1 MMKNLIFAVF
11 GLLLFASNADA
22 QRMCFIDSKI
32 ILENIP
38 EYKEAQDELNKLSS
52 DWEKEIETLY
62 QNIDR
67 KYRNFQAEQLL
78 MTPAIRIQKEEEIVA
93 LEEKAKALQDQKFG
107 VDGELF
113 QKREELVRP
122 IQDRIYKE
130 IENFAKNADYDII
143 LDKAKHANLLYGN
156 EKYDKTYV
164 LLKKM
169 GIRVE

>member
-1 MMKNLIFAVF
+1 MMKNLIFAVL
-11 GLLLFASNADA
+11 GLLLYVGNADA

-38 EYKEAQDELNKLSS
+38 EYKEAQEELNKLSS
-52 DWEKEIETLY
+52 DWEKEIETMY
-62 QNIDR
+62 QSIDR

-78 MTPAIRIQKEEEIVA
+78 MTPAIRIQKEEEIVG

-122 IQDRIYKE
+122 IQDRIYTE
-130 IENFAKNADYDII
+130 IESFAKNSDYDII

>member
-1 MMKNLIFAVF
+1 MGIGAL
-11 GLLLFASNADA
+11 SA
-22 QRMCFIDSKI
+22 QRICYVDSKI

-38 EYKEAQDELNKLSS
+38 EYKAAQEELDAMSTQWEQEVEAKYLD
-52 DWEKEIETLY
+52 
-62 QNIDR
+62 IDK
-67 KYRNFQAEQLL
+67 KYRDFQAEQLL
-78 MTPAIRIQKEEEIVA
+78 MTPAIRIQKEEEIVK
-93 LEEKAKALQDQKFG
+93 LEEEAKAFQDQKFG

-122 IQDRIYKE
+122 VQDKIYE
-130 IENFAKNADYDII
+130 AIEKFAKESDYDII

-156 EKYDKTYV
+156 EKYDKTYI